1 MYAYKD
7 SNGNGYIAEGFDF
20 RHGIAIDFRY
30 QFATAAEVERFAA
43 AMHLPIN
50 WI

>member
-1 MYAYKD
+1 MYAYKNK
-7 SNGNGYIAEGFDF
+7 NGSGYIAEGF
-20 RHGIAIDFRY
+20 DFRY

-50 WI
+50 WV